1 MKLTS
6 NDQNFPVRYANA
18 NPFQNRT
25 GTKFYQQNSPHQPRT
40 TTSFYPTS
48 AVTREQRRNM
58 DFRCD
63 VSHKKLYT
71 ILFIVINTS
80 TMSHVSRWRKH
91 FLIVMEKIPLISK
104 MNENWCFR
112 RKILSNIKSHFTFHA
127 SSEYFIDFYDDNYH
141 SGRHLAMVD
150 TSSQRVSFTKQVLSR
165 SQIVFVAFLV
175 ILALFPHA
183 TLSFTFPTTPNGSPM
198 YTTLYMGKKSSDR
211 AHIERNLEDMMGN
224 DWREFRAKLVAQEQ
238 AAVSLRQQQEKN
250 MMMMV
255 QTSTSLQPQRRPMA
269 TDPELYYHAHDVIT
283 HQQNDRPYSSLQQQH
298 QVSSS
303 FMTDMPPSQC
313 VGDLF
318 AGAINIFD
326 GYRISGKSLQCSDP
340 FVSEDEL
347 PIMMQKQVTINKHR
361 WAHAIP
367 SPEPGSV
374 LISNTMFHQTVVL
387 VISHCDVK
395 GSTGIVINRYVNHRL
410 KIVN

>member
-1 MKLTS
+1 M
-6 NDQNFPVRYANA
+6 A
-18 NPFQNRT
+18 
-25 GTKFYQQNSPHQPRT
+25 
-40 TTSFYPTS
+40 
-48 AVTREQRRNM
+48 
-58 DFRCD
+58 
-63 VSHKKLYT
+63 
-71 ILFIVINTS
+71 
-80 TMSHVSRWRKH
+80 
-91 FLIVMEKIPLISK
+91 
-104 MNENWCFR
+104 
-112 RKILSNIKSHFTFHA
+112 
-127 SSEYFIDFYDDNYH
+127 
-141 SGRHLAMVD
+141 
-150 TSSQRVSFTKQVLSR
+150 
-165 SQIVFVAFLV
+165 
-175 ILALFPHA
+175 
-183 TLSFTFPTTPNGSPM
+183 
-198 YTTLYMGKKSSDR
+198 KKSSDR

-224 DWREFRAKLVAQEQ
+224 DWREFRAKFVAQEQ

-250 MMMMV
+250 MMMT
-255 QTSTSLQPQRRPMA
+255 QTSNTMQPQRRPMT

-283 HQQNDRPYSSLQQQH
+283 HQQNNRPYSSLQQQQ

-395 GSTGIVINRYVNHRL
+395 GSTGIVINRYVNFCLNIL
-410 KIVN
+410 KWIVEEITYQLTFLCRTFSLLT